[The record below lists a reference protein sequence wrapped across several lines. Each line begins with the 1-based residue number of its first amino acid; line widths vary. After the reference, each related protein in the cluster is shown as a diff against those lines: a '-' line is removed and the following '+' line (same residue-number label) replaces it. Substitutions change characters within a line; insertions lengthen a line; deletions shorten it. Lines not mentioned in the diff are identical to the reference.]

1 MTDAKNIFEQAEQ
14 YFNSICEDLTEQE
27 LETICINLINE
38 DDTFELGTVMYQL
51 ANGYDISECTTDFD
65 EMLEDDEYLEEK
77 FVRTVNASGQ
87 IRRIKDRKTRER
99 MATITTG
106 LSKARRRE
114 IARRTLR
121 TKRSNP
127 SIGRRA
133 LRKRRKAL
141 LKRKAFGL

>member
-1 MTDAKNIFEQAEQ
+1 MTQENIFEAAFE
-14 YFNSICEDLTEQE
+14 YYSTLEESFNQE
-27 LETICINLINE
+27 EIENIQINMINE
-38 DDTFELGTVMYQL
+38 DSSFELGTIIYQL
-51 ANGYDISECTTDFD
+51 VNGYSLDECTSDFD
-65 EMLEDDEYLEEK
+65 EMLQDEYLEEK

-106 LSKARRRE
+106 LSKAKRRE
-114 IARRTLR
+114 IARKTRR
-121 TKRSNP
+121 TKRANP
-127 SIGRRA
+127 SIGRKA

>member
-1 MTDAKNIFEQAEQ
+1 M
-14 YFNSICEDLTEQE
+14 
-27 LETICINLINE
+27 NLI
-38 DDTFELGTVMYQL
+38 DDDSTLELGTILFQL
-51 ANGYDISECTTDFD
+51 SNGYSLDECTSDFD
-65 EMLEDDEYLEEK
+65 EMLDDDEVLEEK

-114 IARRTLR
+114 IARKTRR
-121 TKRSNP
+121 TKRANP
-127 SIGRRA
+127 SIGRKA

>member
-1 MTDAKNIFEQAEQ
+1 MTQENIFEAAFE
-14 YFNSICEDLTEQE
+14 YYSTLEESFNQE
-27 LETICINLINE
+27 EIENIQINMING
-38 DDTFELGTVMYQL
+38 DSSFELGTIIYQL
-51 ANGYDISECTTDFD
+51 VNGYSLDECTSDFD
-65 EMLEDDEYLEEK
+65 EMLEDEYLEEK

-106 LSKARRRE
+106 LSKAKRRE
-114 IARRTLR
+114 IARKTRR
-121 TKRSNP
+121 TKRANP
-127 SIGRRA
+127 SIGRKA

>member
-1 MTDAKNIFEQAEQ
+1 MGNNIFDEAIK
-14 YFNSICEDLTEQE
+14 YFSV
-27 LETICINLINE
+27 LEESLQLDEIENISINLINE
-38 DDTFELGTVMYQL
+38 DDTLELGTVLYQL
-51 ANGYDISECTTDFD
+51 VNGYQLDECTSDFD
-65 EMLEDDEYLEEK
+65 YMLENDEYLEEK

-87 IRRIKDRKTRER
+87 IRRIKDRKTRAR

-114 IARRTLR
+114 IARHTVR
-121 TKRSNP
+121 TKRANP
-127 SIGRRA
+127 QIGRKA